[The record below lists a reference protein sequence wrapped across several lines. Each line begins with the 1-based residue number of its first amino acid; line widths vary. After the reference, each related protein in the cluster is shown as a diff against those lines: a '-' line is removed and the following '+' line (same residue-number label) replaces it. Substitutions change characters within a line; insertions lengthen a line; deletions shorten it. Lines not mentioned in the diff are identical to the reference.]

1 MIDKIDSKL
10 LSQINI
16 LKTDNLIDCLIYC
29 DNIDKVVYFLNKKF
43 NIKKFNLF
51 NILNAV
57 GIKTSVNNIIQ
68 ISKFNNVKYVCSNSK
83 VQTCVNVAKNIS
95 GASNVIRGKYNS
107 YSCVVI
113 DTGIFP
119 HIDFMIPKK
128 RIIKF
133 IDLINDKN
141 EPYDD
146 NGHGT
151 FVASLL
157 GGNGLVSG
165 NKYIG
170 VDSKCNIISIK
181 ALDKSGESGA
191 FNILKAMQWVLD
203 NKELYNI
210 KLVCMSF
217 GSMVLEK
224 NDPLILAAEILWN
237 NGICVVCAGGNSG
250 PEKSTIKSPAASS
263 KIISVGALND
273 KRIGEEYSI
282 QNFSVAEFSS
292 RGPIFGNYKPD
303 VVASGV
309 NVTSACNYNIEKKF
323 YDKMS
328 GTSISTPIVAGLCSL
343 IISKRPNITPQEI
356 KSILIKNA
364 IPITGDRNSE
374 GFGWINLKKFF
385 SNV

>member
-1 MIDKIDSKL
+1 MINKIDAKL

-16 LKTDNLIDCLIYC
+16 LKSDNLIDCLIYC
-29 DNIDKVVYFLNKKF
+29 DNLDNIIYMLNKKF

-51 NILNAV
+51 NMLNAV
-57 GIKTSVNNIIQ
+57 GVKTTINNIIQ

-83 VQTCVNVAKNIS
+83 VQTFVNVARNIT
-95 GASNVIRGKYNS
+95 GISNVKHGKFNS
-107 YSCVVI
+107 FACAII

-133 IDLINDKN
+133 IDLINNKSY
-141 EPYDD
+141 PYDD

-151 FVASLL
+151 FVASVL
-157 GGNGLVSG
+157 GGNGLISG

-170 VDSKCNIISIK
+170 VDNMCNIISIK
-181 ALDKSGESGA
+181 ALDKNGESGA

-203 NKELYNI
+203 NKQKYNI

-217 GSMVLEK
+217 GSIVLEK
-224 NDPLILAAEILWN
+224 NDPLILATEVLWN

-250 PEKSTIKSPAASS
+250 PDKATIKSPAASS

-273 KRIGEEYSI
+273 KRVDDKFNIE
-282 QNFSVAEFSS
+282 NFKVAEFSS
-292 RGPIFGNYKPD
+292 RGPILGNYKPD
-303 VVASGV
+303 VIASGV
-309 NVTSACNYNIEKKF
+309 NVTSACNFDIEKKF

-328 GTSISTPIVAGLCSL
+328 GTSISTPIVAGICSL
-343 IISKRPNITPQEI
+343 IISNNPNIRPQEI
-356 KSILIKNA
+356 KKILIKNS
-364 IPITGDRNSE
+364 IPITGDRNVE
-374 GFGWINLKKFF
+374 GFGWVNLKTYF
-385 SNV
+385 SNI

>member
-29 DNIDKVVYFLNKKF
+29 KNLNNVIYFLNKKF

-51 NILNAV
+51 NIVNAIGV
-57 GIKTSVNNIIQ
+57 KTTVNNIIQ

-83 VQTCVNVAKNIS
+83 VQTCINVARKITGANNI
-95 GASNVIRGKYNS
+95 NRGNFNS
-107 YSCVVI
+107 YTCAII

-119 HIDFMIPKK
+119 HIDFMVPRK

-133 IDLINDKN
+133 IDLINGKN
-141 EPYDD
+141 MPYDD

-151 FVASLL
+151 FVSSLL
-157 GGNGLVSG
+157 GGNGLISG

-170 VDSKCNIISIK
+170 IDNNSNIISIK
-181 ALDKSGESGA
+181 ALDKFGESGA
-191 FNILKAMQWVLD
+191 FNILKAMQWILD
-203 NKELYNI
+203 NKEQYNI

-217 GSMVLEK
+217 GSIVLEK
-224 NDPLILAAEILWN
+224 NDPLILAAEVLWN

-250 PEKSTIKSPAASS
+250 PEISTIKSPAASS

-273 KRIGEEYSI
+273 KRNNEDFNIE
-282 QNFSVAEFSS
+282 NFSVAEFSS
-292 RGPIFGNYKPD
+292 RGPILGNYKPD
-303 VVASGV
+303 LIASGV
-309 NVTSACNYNIEKKF
+309 NVTSACNYDIEKKF

-343 IISKRPNITPQEI
+343 LISKNPNITPEKI
-356 KSILIKNA
+356 KSILIKNS

-374 GFGWINLKKFF
+374 GFGWVNLKNFF
-385 SNV
+385 SNI